1 MDVDYKELMATKTAI
16 VIETAALEGLVKP
29 REGSC
34 QDFMIKSDHYYAI
47 GCDLRDLRLLDRA
60 VRSLGGLDETLVLCV
75 AEVSVTYMDPN
86 AADALISWA
95 KTLSKGES
103 GHNLDP
109 KKGLL
114 MKSRC
119 YFRSPG
125 AISAR
130 WSRSTIR
137 KDNAKAFR

>member
-29 REGSC
+29 REMSC
-34 QDFMIKSDHYYAI
+34 QDFMIESDHYYGI

-75 AEVSVTYMDPN
+75 AEVSVTYMDPI

-95 KTLSKGES
+95 KMLSKGES
-103 GHNLDP
+103 GHNPD
-109 KKGLL
+109 KKTVANEKQMLL
-114 MKSRC
+114 SV
-119 YFRSPG
+119 S
-125 AISAR
+125 
-130 WSRSTIR
+130 WSNFCQMVQINHSQRQC
-137 KDNAKAFR
+137 